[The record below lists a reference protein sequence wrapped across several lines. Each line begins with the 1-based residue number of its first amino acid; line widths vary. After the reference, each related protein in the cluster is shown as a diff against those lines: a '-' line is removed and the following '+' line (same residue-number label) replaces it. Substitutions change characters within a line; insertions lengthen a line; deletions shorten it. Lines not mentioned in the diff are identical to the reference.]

1 MPAPSRDLARALG
14 ALMLAPTSD
23 AIADSDSPWR
33 SDGFRLAA
41 DRAPVLAQ
49 LDEVVPVSA
58 VRVGEREARWIDG
71 RRLRRLIGP
80 GSVSAEIDG
89 EHHDATGM
97 WRDHTIE
104 VVHRGQRHVFEVPDP
119 FSARG
124 ALAGDGD
131 LLAPMPGTVLDVR
144 VEAGQQVEEGQVLGV
159 LEAMKMELAM
169 KAPYAGTVTVVDA
182 TVGRQVPLGHVLFHV
197 EQQGQ
202 PGEEGAE

>member
-1 MPAPSRDLARALG
+1 MSLAIFAMAL
-14 ALMLAPTSD
+14 
-23 AIADSDSPWR
+23 
-33 SDGFRLAA
+33 
-41 DRAPVLAQ
+41 
-49 LDEVVPVSA
+49 
-58 VRVGEREARWIDG
+58 
-71 RRLRRLIGP
+71 
-80 GSVSAEIDG
+80 
-89 EHHDATGM
+89 AT
-97 WRDHTIE
+97 
-104 VVHRGQRHVFEVPDP
+104 
-119 FSARG
+119 SARG